1 MESHHFP
8 GALLEARFGQFSVLT
23 RHFFHR
29 FFRNDIVDFED
40 QMKEKVIGGMAFL
53 AILGVQIANT
63 ILLKYPFLE
72 EEGPSWV
79 DKCYF
84 FWIFMLL
91 LGLITVV
98 EWDVI
103 FPDQRDYLN
112 LMPLPVRLRTFFLAK
127 SASFF
132 LFIGL
137 FSFAAHAP
145 ASFGFAYFLT
155 RFRSSSFL
163 FLLRYMAA
171 HVVAGSAANIFLFF
185 LLVFLQGFLMC
196 LLSYRLYKKISL
208 LIRFVLL
215 TSIIFLLIVSLT
227 ASVSIPQ
234 SFSNFPAMK
243 ESQARFLHAFPP
255 MWFVGLYECLLGNKD
270 PFFAAQ
276 ARSALWA
283 VLLSVL
289 AFFGAAAI
297 SYARHLK
304 KSQEVRRE
312 RGPLKRTKDT
322 FSRIFDVV
330 ILRNQT
336 QRAAFHFFG
345 QTLWRSIPHKMRLFN
360 YLAFASGLCL
370 IMLGTAQFMP
380 SQMIPSNRTV
390 LAIPLVLSFFLLLGI
405 RSLANVPA
413 SLEANWIFQ
422 LTEQTPLRHYF
433 VGLKKAIIFETLLP
447 LFVLV
452 LIFYQF
458 LWGWGPALLHTFFG
472 LAASFLLLEGLFWH
486 YQKIPFTCTF
496 VPGKARVHVF
506 WLPYVFGFL
515 TYVSFLSSVER
526 FLLFNPHY
534 FLDYFFTCGVL
545 IVGSWLYQNLYFY
558 RRQPIIYHEEPEP
571 VMVTLESPP

>member
-1 MESHHFP
+1 MDNHRSA
-8 GALLEARFGQFSVLT
+8 GAVLAARFGQFSVLT

-29 FFRNDIVDFED
+29 FFQNDIVDFED

-53 AILGVQIANT
+53 AILGVQVSHT
-63 ILLKYPFLE
+63 LLLKYLFLE

-79 DKCYF
+79 DKSF
-84 FWIFMLL
+84 FLWIFMLL

-103 FPDQRDYLN
+103 FPDRRDYLN
-112 LMPLPVRLRTFFLAK
+112 LMPLPVSMKTLFLAK

-132 LFIGL
+132 LFVGL
-137 FSFAAHAP
+137 FSAAAHAP
-145 ASFGFAYFLT
+145 SSFAFGYFLT
-155 RFRSSSFL
+155 RFRSDSFL
-163 FLLRYMAA
+163 FLLRYMGA
-171 HVVAGSAANIFLFF
+171 HLVAGSAASIFLFF
-185 LLVFLQGFLMC
+185 FLVFLQGFLMC
-196 LLSYRLYKKISL
+196 LLSYGLYRRIAL
-208 LIRFVLL
+208 VIRFVLL
-215 TSIIFLLIVSLT
+215 TAIIFLLIVSLT
-227 ASVSIPQ
+227 ASVTIPQ

-243 ESQARFLHAFPP
+243 EAQARFLYAFPP
-255 MWFVGLYECLLGNKD
+255 MWFVGLYECLLGNTD

-276 ARSALWA
+276 GRIALWA

-289 AFFGAAAI
+289 AFFGAGAI

-312 RGPLKRTKDT
+312 RGPLKRIKDI

-370 IMLGTAQFMP
+370 IMLGTAQFMR

-422 LTEQTPLRHYF
+422 LTEQAPLRYYF
-433 VGLKKAIIFETLLP
+433 VGFKKAIIFETLFP

-452 LIFYQF
+452 LAFYQF
-458 LWGWGPALLHTFFG
+458 LWGWRLALLHTSFG
-472 LAASFLLLEGLFWH
+472 LAASLLLLEGLFWR

-496 VPGKARVHVF
+496 VPGKAKVHVF

-515 TYVSFLSSVER
+515 IYVSFLSSVER
-526 FLLFNPHY
+526 SLLFNPLY
-534 FLDYFFTCGVL
+534 FLTYFVTCGVL
-545 IVGSWLYQNLYFY
+545 IVGSQLYQNLYFY

-571 VMVTLESPP
+571 VMVTLESLP

>member
-1 MESHHFP
+1 MNIHRFP
-8 GALLEARFGQFSVLT
+8 GAFLERRFGQFSVLT

-29 FFRNDIVDFED
+29 FFRNDIIDFED

-84 FWIFMLL
+84 FWVFMLI

-98 EWDVI
+98 EWDVV

-137 FSFAAHAP
+137 FSLAAHAP

-163 FLLRYMAA
+163 FLLRYMVA
-171 HVVAGSAANIFLFF
+171 HVIAGSAANIFLFF

-196 LLSYRLYKKISL
+196 LFSYRLYKRISL
-208 LIRFVLL
+208 VIRFVLL
-215 TSIIFLLIVSLT
+215 TSIIFLLIASLT
-227 ASVSIPQ
+227 ASVSIPE
-234 SFSNFPAMK
+234 SFPNFPAMK
-243 ESQARFLHAFPP
+243 ESQARFLYAFPP
-255 MWFVGLYECLLGNKD
+255 MWFVGLYEYLLGNKD
-270 PFFAAQ
+270 SFFATQSRNAF
-276 ARSALWA
+276 WA
-283 VLLSVL
+283 VFLSVL

-312 RGPLKRTKDT
+312 RGPLRKKKDT
-322 FSRIFDVV
+322 LSRAFDAV
-330 ILRNQT
+330 ILRNPT
-336 QRAAFHFFG
+336 QRAVFHFFG

-360 YLAFASGLCL
+360 YLAFSAGLCL
-370 IMLGTAQFMP
+370 IMLGTAQFTR

-390 LAIPLVLSFFLLLGI
+390 LAIPLVLSFFLVLGI

-413 SLEANWIFQ
+413 SLEANWIFKS
-422 LTEQTPLRHYF
+422 TEQAPLRHYF
-433 VGLKKAIIFETLLP
+433 VGFKKAIIFETLLP

-452 LIFYQF
+452 LTFYQF
-458 LWGWGPALLHTFFG
+458 LWGWRPALLHTSFG
-472 LAASFLLLEGLFWH
+472 LATSLLLLEGLFWH

-496 VPGKARVHVF
+496 VPGKAKVHVF

-515 TYVSFLSSVER
+515 IYVSFLSSLER
-526 FLLFNPHY
+526 FLLFNPRY
-534 FLDYFFTCGVL
+534 FLNYFLACGALFVA
-545 IVGSWLYQNLYFY
+545 SRLYQNSYF
-558 RRQPIIYHEEPEP
+558 
-571 VMVTLESPP
+571 